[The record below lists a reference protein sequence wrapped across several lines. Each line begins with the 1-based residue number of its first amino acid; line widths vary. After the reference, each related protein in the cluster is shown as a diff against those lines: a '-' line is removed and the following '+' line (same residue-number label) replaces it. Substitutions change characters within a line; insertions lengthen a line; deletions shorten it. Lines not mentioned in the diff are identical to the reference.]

1 MGVTIIMKE
10 FTEFVC
16 FNLKAT
22 NKRVEKYMTSFF
34 ENIGIN
40 VSQSF
45 ILQCLLY
52 NNGCTL
58 SEISVRAQIE
68 NSSLTTMADKLERLG
83 LVERKSDPQNRR
95 VIRLFLTA
103 SGKELAEKVQS
114 SGEEFDRYLRN
125 VLGEDMDKLF
135 DSLNQISASIS
146 QCSAE
151 TDQNNS

>member
-1 MGVTIIMKE
+1 MKQ

-34 ENIGIN
+34 EDIGIN

-45 ILQCLLY
+45 ILSCLLY
-52 NNGCTL
+52 NDGCTL

-83 LVERKSDPQNRR
+83 LVERKYDPQNRR
-95 VIRLFLTA
+95 VIRLFLTTA
-103 SGKELAEKVQS
+103 GRELAEKVQKA
-114 SGEEFDRYLRN
+114 GEEFDRYLTSI
-125 VLGEDMDKLF
+125 LGEDVEKLF
-135 DSLNQISASIS
+135 ALFNTISTGVNQ
-146 QCSAE
+146 CLAE
-151 TDQNNS
+151 SD